1 MTAIEL
7 SKPSRWRQHLTLDL
21 PQGGHR
27 PVWIHACSVGEVSS
41 VAPLIMGLL
50 DMGHSVHLTVVTD
63 TGFAHAERLFDD
75 SISIAYLPWDFP
87 GLMRRM
93 IAQLNPRLL
102 LLTETEF
109 WPGML
114 HSCQKRNIPVIGINT
129 RISDRSFPR
138 YRATRWLWKRWLA
151 GVSMF
156 LAQSDIDAGRLACM
170 GVDPSRIR
178 SVGHLKYAVSP
189 PQVDSEELR
198 QRLDASASRPLLLAG
213 STHDNEEEQLAGMLG
228 GWKRLAPS
236 LLLVLIPRHPQRFSA
251 VAERMAALGL
261 RTARWSQGAA
271 TKDVDAVVI
280 DEMGVLGQ
288 LYTIADLV
296 FIGGSLIPHGGQNP
310 LEAAVCGRGVITG
323 PHTHNFISIM
333 QDLRQADA
341 AVQCRDAT
349 EVDLAVQ
356 RFLSHPDE
364 LRSLHAHAAA
374 FMQDRADVANRMLK
388 AIEPWL
394 TQTAKAPA

>member
-1 MTAIEL
+1 
-7 SKPSRWRQHLTLDL
+7 
-21 PQGGHR
+21 
-27 PVWIHACSVGEVSS
+27 
-41 VAPLIMGLL
+41 
-50 DMGHSVHLTVVTD
+50 
-63 TGFAHAERLFDD
+63 
-75 SISIAYLPWDFP
+75 
-87 GLMRRM
+87 
-93 IAQLNPRLL
+93 
-102 LLTETEF
+102 
-109 WPGML
+109 
-114 HSCQKRNIPVIGINT
+114 
-129 RISDRSFPR
+129 
-138 YRATRWLWKRWLA
+138 
-151 GVSMF
+151 MF